1 MSMYF
6 TNDCVLDFLTV
17 LKCEGKC
24 IFSKQHAL
32 PFCVPNVRREKG
44 KTNPLWEIRIRH
56 FEGIY
61 GDIVLYGMKS
71 RIFLVDF

>member
-1 MSMYF
+1 MKANAFFQNNMRYHS
-6 TNDCVLDFLTV
+6 
-17 LKCEGKC
+17 
-24 IFSKQHAL
+24 
-32 PFCVPNVRREKG
+32 VPNVRREKG